1 MVTKENRYDFYKR
14 LLPVHRPD
22 RRNKALTP
30 AANEWAFPNITVIR
44 LPENA
49 DKVVRTAALDFVDY
63 LITSMNVSACLTFEQ
78 TGFAHVNVSIDSDV
92 PGPIGYRITTSTDGV
107 MLVGSDP
114 RGTAQGFYSLEDR
127 MNLRCAPFLEH
138 GTVTRRSRFRSRAAH
153 SPFGMFE
160 YNDECFAWMA
170 HLGYSSI
177 SLWLKDSGT
186 SLRGDTVNV
195 NLLCERAEKYGIRV
209 SACLFQLH
217 DRHPD
222 DPGSQ
227 EYYDKLYGDFFA
239 ACPKLSGVGL
249 VGESQQFQSRD
260 PRVGKSPNTANYHEN
275 IPTGKMSPGWWP
287 CEDYPKWVEMIMRAI
302 KKAKPDAGVGFST
315 YNWGFAPEEDRIAL
329 INALPEGISIGP
341 TWDMFE
347 QFERDGVTEDIVD
360 YTLSFTGPG
369 RYFVSEAEAVHKRGL
384 GLSINAQS
392 GGRTWDFGVVPYEP
406 MPYAWIDRYEAIV
419 EATKK
424 WNITGIT
431 ECIHY
436 GFWPSIIS
444 YLEKEAFF
452 TDGMPLRE
460 LLPKLIAAEFG
471 ADHVETIDKTFRLWS
486 DAIRYMISTNEDQYG
501 SLRTGPSYPLWLTDV
516 NTLPDFGRVPMNNNP
531 MHPGI
536 YYTYYKE
543 NVSGR
548 NSLPSVRRPVEI
560 ASLQKMTELLK
571 EGVALLES
579 IPDRNEELERLLLL
593 GKYIVHSAV
602 TAIHAKRFFTLK
614 ARLFAC
620 ESREGSA
627 ALLDEIEQVMLAER
641 ANVEAAI
648 PVAELDSRLGW
659 EPSMEY
665 VGDAYCLRWKLRQ
678 LDYELNTT
686 LKVYRKAN
694 ALGTPDYEK
703 YADAQTVIF
712 H

>member
-1 MVTKENRYDFYKR
+1 MLNKENRYDFFAR
-14 LLPVHRPD
+14 LLPIHRPD

-92 PGPIGYRITTSTDGV
+92 PGPIGYRITTSADGV
-107 MLVGSDP
+107 TLVGSDP

-138 GTVTRRSRFRSRAAH
+138 GTVTRRSRFRSRSAH

-170 HLGYSSI
+170 HLGYNNI

-195 NLLCERAEKYGIRV
+195 NLLCERAEKYGISV

-222 DPGSQ
+222 DPGAQ

-239 ACPKLSGVGL
+239 ACPKLSSVGL
-249 VGESQQFQSRD
+249 VGESQQFQSHD

-287 CEDYPKWVEMIMRAI
+287 CKDYPQWVEMIMRSI
-302 KKAKPDAGVGFST
+302 KKAKPTAAVSFST

-329 INALPEGISIGP
+329 INSLPEGISIGP

-347 QFERDGVTEDIVD
+347 QFEHDGVTEDIVD

-369 RYFVSEAEAVHKRGL
+369 RYFVSEAEAAHKRGL
-384 GLSINAQS
+384 NIGINAQS

-424 WNITGIT
+424 WNISGIT

-460 LLPKLIAAEFG
+460 MLSKLIAAEFG

-501 SLRTGPSYPLWLTDV
+501 SLRTGPSYPLWLTDI

-560 ASLQKMTELLK
+560 AALQKMTELLK

-614 ARLFAC
+614 AQLFAC
-620 ESREGSA
+620 ETREGSV

-648 PVAELDSRLGW
+648 PVAEQDSRLGW

-694 ALGTPDYEK
+694 ALGTPDYAK
-703 YADAQTVIF
+703 YADAPTIIF

>member
-1 MVTKENRYDFYKR
+1 MVTKENRYDFFAR
-14 LLPVHRPD
+14 LLPIHRPD

-78 TGFAHVNVSIDSDV
+78 KSFAHVNVSIDSDV
-92 PGPIGYRITTSTDGV
+92 PGPIGYRITTSADGV
-107 MLVGSDP
+107 TLVGSDP

-138 GTVTRRSRFRSRAAH
+138 GTVTRRSRFRSRSAH

-170 HLGYSSI
+170 HLGYNNI

-195 NLLCERAEKYGIRV
+195 NLLCERAEKYGISV

-222 DPGSQ
+222 DPGAQ

-239 ACPKLSGVGL
+239 ACPKLSSVGL
-249 VGESQQFQSRD
+249 VGESQQFQSHD
-260 PRVGKSPNTANYHEN
+260 PHVGKSPNTANYHEN

-287 CEDYPKWVEMIMRAI
+287 CKDYPQWVEMIMRSI
-302 KKAKPDAGVGFST
+302 KKAKPTAAVSFST

-329 INALPEGISIGP
+329 INSLPEGISIGP

-369 RYFVSEAEAVHKRGL
+369 RYFVSEAEAAHKRGL
-384 GLSINAQS
+384 NIGINAQS

-424 WNITGIT
+424 WNISGIT

-460 LLPKLIAAEFG
+460 MLSKLIVAEFG

-501 SLRTGPSYPLWLTDV
+501 SLRTGPSYPLWLTDI

-560 ASLQKMTELLK
+560 AALQKMTELLK

-579 IPDRNEELERLLLL
+579 IPDPNEELERLLLL

-614 ARLFAC
+614 AQLFAC
-620 ESREGSA
+620 ETREGSA

-648 PVAELDSRLGW
+648 PVAEQDSRLGW

-694 ALGTPDYEK
+694 ALGTPDYAK
-703 YADAQTVIF
+703 YADAPTIIF